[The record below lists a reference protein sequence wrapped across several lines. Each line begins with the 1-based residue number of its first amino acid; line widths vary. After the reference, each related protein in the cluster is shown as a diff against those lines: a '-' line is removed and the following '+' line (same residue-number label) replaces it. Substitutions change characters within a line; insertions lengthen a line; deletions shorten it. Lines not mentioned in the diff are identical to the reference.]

1 MSDWP
6 GVAPSVHDEIPDP
19 RELSEEVALLM
30 DAWAA
35 EWVVSGPRPAK
46 RESREAALAHEWAEI
61 VECAREATRRSV
73 GVGFGGWHAALM
85 SQHYYDPTNWRE
97 FERRKVKP

>member
-1 MSDWP
+1 MRFWP
-6 GVAPSVHDEIPDP
+6 GLAP

-30 DAWAA
+30 DAWAS

-61 VECAREATRRSV
+61 LESARLATRRSEV
-73 GVGFGGWHAALM
+73 FSRRDWHAALM
-85 SQHYYDPTNWRE
+85 SEPYYDPTNWRE
-97 FERRKVKP
+97 FERRKVTR